1 MIDKIKYFAKLSSTA
16 AFSFVKIYVLAIVT
30 TFTCI
35 TISIF
40 YLFDGFSGG
49 HVGGGAAGLI
59 IFTQKPVQSVAFLL
73 IGVCMFL
80 IMAYANKY
88 VMNKVISILIRDKAE
103 STIYPL
109 LDKVI
114 ARVKAKQPN
123 AVKTGT
129 DYAVVKLQL
138 IDSLRYESENKW
150 LKKALVYGLK
160 KINLEDIDFKRRDMD
175 FYEILKIKAVA
186 ALQNVTTPSRNFI
199 WIMVAL
205 QIVFTLIIVFM

>member
-40 YLFDGFSGG
+40 YLFDGFNGG
-49 HVGGGAAGLI
+49 HVGGGAAGLV

-129 DYAVVKLQL
+129 DYAVVKLQM

-160 KINLEDIDFKRRDMD
+160 KINLEDIDFKRQDMD

-205 QIVFTLIIVFM
+205 QVVFTLIIVFM

>member
-1 MIDKIKYFAKLSSTA
+1 MIDRIKYFAKLSSTA

-40 YLFDGFSGG
+40 YLFDGFNGG
-49 HVGGGAAGLI
+49 HVGGGAAGLV

-80 IMAYANKY
+80 SMAYANKY

-114 ARVKAKQPN
+114 ARVKVKQPN

-129 DYAVVKLQL
+129 DYAVVKLQM

-160 KINLEDIDFKRRDMD
+160 KINLEDIDFKRQDMD

-205 QIVFTLIIVFM
+205 QVVFTLIIVFM

>member
-40 YLFDGFSGG
+40 YLFDGFNGG
-49 HVGGGAAGLI
+49 HVGGGAAGLV

-114 ARVKAKQPN
+114 ARVKTKQPN

-150 LKKALVYGLK
+150 LKKALVDGLK
-160 KINLEDIDFKRRDMD
+160 KINLEDIDFKRQDMD

-205 QIVFTLIIVFM
+205 QVVFTLIIVFM